1 MGAKL
6 REVRRRIRS
15 VQSTMKIT
23 RAMELIATSRIMKAQ
38 ERVEQSRPYANRLTA
53 AITDVASVSA
63 VPGIEL
69 LEERPEPK
77 ASAVFVVTSDR
88 GLAGG
93 YNANVLRVAEEL
105 FAKVRSEGKEPKLF
119 VSGRK
124 GVSYYRF
131 RGRRIEESWTGFSE
145 TPNYDHAVEI
155 ADALIEKFV
164 NEEVDEIHGVYTD
177 FESPMRQRPA
187 AVRFVPMVFEE
198 VERPVEEE
206 GPQNQYIFEPEPA
219 ALLEALLPRYI
230 RTRVFNALLE
240 SAASEHAARRRAMAA
255 ATENADELIKVLTR
269 EANQARQTEITTEI
283 MEIVGGAEALR
294 KQAGGQG
301 GTPSGARQ
309 EEPEPATPVG

>member
-53 AITDVASVSA
+53 AITDVASVSV

-93 YNANVLRVAEEL
+93 YNANILRVAEEL
-105 FAKVRSEGKEPKLF
+105 FARVRSEGKEPRLF
-119 VSGRK
+119 VTGRK
-124 GVSYYRF
+124 GISYYRF

-145 TPNYDHAVEI
+145 TPRYEHAAEI
-155 ADALIEKFV
+155 ADTLIEKFV
-164 NEEVDEIHGVYTD
+164 NGEVDEIHGVYTD

-198 VERPVEEE
+198 VERPIEEE
-206 GPQNQYIFEPEPA
+206 GPQNQYIFEPEPG
-219 ALLEALLPRYI
+219 ALLEALLPRYV

-240 SAASEHAARRRAMAA
+240 AAASEHAARRRAMAA
-255 ATENADELIKVLTR
+255 ATENADDLIKVLTR
-269 EANQARQTEITTEI
+269 EANQARQSEITTEI

-294 KQAGGQG
+294 KQAAGPA
-301 GTPSGARQ
+301 GTPSAARQ
-309 EEPEPATPVG
+309 AETEPATPVG